1 MIPFRSNYLFFQ
13 LIFQLTSVLPDTIQ
27 EHSRKIGH
35 TINTIMLNYFYFTH
49 QFYFISLS
57 YYYLDYSL
65 KIKICFTFKTV
76 PILLA
81 YIDAAVP

>member
-1 MIPFRSNYLFFQ
+1 
-13 LIFQLTSVLPDTIQ
+13 
-27 EHSRKIGH
+27 
-35 TINTIMLNYFYFTH
+35 MLNYFYFTH